1 MARHDRSITVD
12 PILFD
17 RVLESLC
24 AAKENLRHE
33 ECQQALIELL
43 DTDHLK
49 NFERNRLIA
58 HAESAHFFRVCEKLH
73 TLNRDFD
80 MVLPCYW
87 NDSARQSIT
96 FKYILESLSG
106 TNLTDVERARIR
118 IKAIENFD
126 RLVKI
131 NGRESAKLVLLGY
144 VGDLQQVAKQ
154 LMKKEA
160 ELFSFLRNVYEFHGN
175 NPETVDFVVK
185 DLEGEPAVLE
195 KYIEMMSRK
204 SPEEVVE
211 FLKSNEGYRLE
222 ETMDICQRYQA
233 IDAVV
238 YLKEKAEDYEGA
250 FDILLGKL
258 QSGLDAMDRSGTNV
272 AAAELANDVIVQFL
286 QKNSFRINSSQ
297 RELFWFSNLKAIMTA
312 QENLRLLL
320 KASREKPCAVCAV
333 DQVKKDFSTSNGI
346 SRGLETS
353 VRITNS
359 GMILAYDE
367 ALQSLNKMMHRVI
380 DAMMTYFPMQLILQR
395 VLNNPA
401 YVSGTFGELK
411 DLLLGVLDS
420 SVYET
425 TLINTCALLTNKDI
439 HDRLTSLVGTASRGV
454 FPEHGRCR
462 LCSVSTTTIHEKE
475 SVVCFQCSHS
485 YHYACLSDASALAE
499 SPEGQRVWKCV
510 QCDRHFRPGAF
521 RPRKMSESVTLAAQS
536 STVERQTQASSFKA
550 VRKSLKSPSKLQ
562 MLLDLRENREA
573 GRAPRH
579 VHCERFGLRL
589 TAPPPP

>member
-58 HAESAHFFRVCEKLH
+58 HAESAHFFRVCEKLY
-73 TLNRDFD
+73 TLNREFD

-87 NDSARQSIT
+87 NDSARQGTT
-96 FKYILESLSG
+96 FKYILENLSG
-106 TNLTDVERARIR
+106 TSLADVERAKIR

-131 NGRESAKLVLLGY
+131 NSRESAKLVLLGY
-144 VGDLQQVAKQ
+144 VGDLRQVAKQ

-160 ELFSFLRNVYEFHGN
+160 ELFSFLRNVYEFHSN
-175 NPETVDFVVK
+175 NPETVDFVVR

-195 KYIEMMSRK
+195 KYIEMMCRK
-204 SPEEVVE
+204 SPEEIVG
-211 FLKSNEGYRLE
+211 FLKSNEGYRIE

-233 IDAVV
+233 TEAVV
-238 YLKEKAEDYEGA
+238 YLKEKAEDFEGA
-250 FDILLGKL
+250 FDILLQKL
-258 QSGLDAMDRSGTNV
+258 QSGLDAMDRNGTEV

-320 KASREKPCAVCAV
+320 KTSRERLYAGCAV
-333 DQVKKDFSTSNGI
+333 DQARKDYSTSNGI
-346 SRGLETS
+346 SRGLES
-353 VRITNS
+353 GVRPTN
-359 GMILAYDE
+359 GGTILACDE

-420 SVYET
+420 TVYET
-425 TLINTCALLTNKDI
+425 TLINTCALLANKDI

-454 FPEHGRCR
+454 FPERGRCR
-462 LCSVSTTTIHEKE
+462 LCSVSTAMIHEKE

-499 SPEGQRVWKCV
+499 SPEGQRVWKCI
-510 QCDRHFRPGAF
+510 QCDRRFRPGALT
-521 RPRKMSESVTLAAQS
+521 PRKTSESVTSTAPS
-536 STVERQTQASSFKA
+536 SVERQTQVSSFKA

-562 MLLDLRENREA
+562 MLLQLKENPEG
-573 GRAPRH
+573 GRAPRR
-579 VHCERFGLRL
+579 VHCERFGLRV